1 MSVLLYFLFED
12 WKIVTG
18 ILLCAP
24 VVLNM
29 ALSLWYVKETPM
41 YLITKDPENALKEL
55 NKIGEINKNQKNCLT
70 MEDIQNVMKCQET
83 VKYNKVSSPIDVFRY
98 KSLRL
103 ITITL
108 GLISMSTFLL
118 YYGPSIIVD

>member
-1 MSVLLYFLFED
+1 
-12 WKIVTG
+12 
-18 ILLCAP
+18 
-24 VVLNM
+24 
-29 ALSLWYVKETPM
+29 M